1 MIKGIDIGNFATKDE
16 KGYTFESKVS
26 SIGNIL
32 GSTYNLELNGESYVV
47 GEGNFDTEYRK
58 IEKQSYI
65 KLLYA
70 ILAIST
76 SYKEVELVLGLPLSQ
91 YRQDKERLK
100 ERVRENFHLK
110 GKINGETREYIITDV
125 EVYPEGVAA
134 LDDDYNGVLVD
145 IGGLT
150 TDCCIVTNVTNRRKI
165 ESPLSLSQGTLNLY
179 SDFINVIN
187 NRFSLDLKSNDA
199 ARIIKNGL
207 TIKGEMQNINFAL
220 SIFKEYLEN
229 LIRQLNLQYS
239 LKTNNIIFTGGGS
252 LLLSKA
258 IKNRIPYATIQQDA
272 VFSNAKGF
280 YKAGVKL
287 WA

>member
-32 GSTYNLELNGESYVV
+32 GSAYNLELNGETYVV

-58 IEKQSYI
+58 VDKQSYI

-76 SYKEVELVLGLPLSQ
+76 GYKEIELILGLPLSQ
-91 YRQDKERLK
+91 YRQDKEKLK

-110 GKINGETREYIITDV
+110 GKLNGQHREYIITDV
-125 EVYPEGVAA
+125 EVYPAGIASLDSNYEGII
-134 LDDDYNGVLVD
+134 VD

-150 TDCCIVTNVTNRRKI
+150 TDCCVVTNVNNRRKI
-165 ESPLSLSQGTLNLY
+165 ESPLSLSEGTLNLY
-179 SDFINVIN
+179 SNFINDIN
-187 NRFSLDLKSNDA
+187 GRFSLDLKVKDVD
-199 ARIIKNGL
+199 RIIYNGL
-207 TIKGEMQNINFAL
+207 VINGEKKNIGFAIN
-220 SIFKEYLEN
+220 IFKEYLEN
-229 LIRQLNLQYS
+229 LIRELNLQYS
-239 LKTNNIIFTGGGS
+239 VKTNNIIFTGGGS
-252 LLLSKA
+252 LLLNKA
-258 IKNRIPYATIQQDA
+258 IKNRLSYAVIQDDP

-280 YKAGVKL
+280 YREGCKL
-287 WA
+287 WQ